1 MELTSLWSSPRT
13 ILNAALRR
21 VNSARDL
28 AHRLGIVK
36 KANNVRSLAVLA
48 TGESTCRRNLFRV
61 IYPVSQ
67 RFQPALKI
75 QLNRYARLL

>member
-1 MELTSLWSSPRT
+1 MELTSLWSSPPT

-21 VNSARDL
+21 VDSARDL
-28 AHRLGIVK
+28 AHRLGIVE
-36 KANNVRSLAVLA
+36 SLAVLA
-48 TGESTCRRNLFRV
+48 TGESTCRRNLSRV